1 MFLTIKPNQTKTK
14 QNKKFPIYRP
24 NRTDWHLN
32 WVQTND
38 LYKIELL
45 EIELF
50 DPLTVCKQMTD
61 V

>member
-1 MFLTIKPNQTKTK
+1 M
-14 QNKKFPIYRP
+14 
-24 NRTDWHLN
+24 
-32 WVQTND
+32 QTNV

-50 DPLTVCKQMTD
+50 GHFTVGKQVAD